1 VTFSIRITEPAE
13 ADISHAYHW
22 WRNHRSREQA
32 DRWYDGI
39 YPAIGTLRDMP
50 RGCALAHDQDAC
62 EVELRQ
68 LLFGI
73 GRRATHRILFTIE
86 DDTVVIL
93 RVLHHAQ
100 QDRTSDNFDR

>member
-1 VTFSIRITEPAE
+1 MTFSVRITDPAE
-13 ADISHAYHW
+13 TDIGHAYRW
-22 WRNHRSREQA
+22 WRDNRSREQA

-39 YPAIGTLRDMP
+39 YPAIDTLRTMP
-50 RGCALAHDQDAC
+50 LGCSLAHDQDAYDG
-62 EVELRQ
+62 ELRQ

-86 DDTVVIL
+86 ESTVVIL

-100 QDRTSDNFDR
+100 QDRTSNNFDA